1 MKSNFQ
7 LIKYYRMK
15 LKTNKT
21 FTKETRK
28 KIQIKRIWA
37 QFKKKMTKW
46 D

>member
-1 MKSNFQ
+1 MKSNSQ

-15 LKTNKT
+15 LKTNET

-37 QFKKKMTKW
+37 KLKKMTKW